1 MMGGVTDKVH
11 NYFDGDQSM
20 RGILSEQKKSA
31 SKHGFWRCLVCTY
44 ENDGSLSSCYI
55 CGVFKDSFDGWI
67 NKALGICEHSTS
79 VMAKA
84 LFAGMPHQGTVISSL
99 SDAFLRKDDL
109 SSETRSTESLN
120 NVQETLPASI
130 SKHSITI
137 VPFRFD
143 TLSPDDIVS
152 LGRKK
157 TKDHLATAIPATI
170 SSSSTDEKE
179 VVKILAE
186 HDDPETSSAL
196 SSHLNGNR
204 SNNLGINDNESEILV
219 SKIHHLKLDKKIKNI
234 KKVMSPSQYKPEK
247 WILSEQQQE
256 TKSQLNIAI
265 VGHVDSG
272 KSTLCGRLLHLLG
285 KISKKEIHKYQKEAK
300 EKGKGSF
307 AFAWAMDE
315 TAEERERGIT
325 MTVAIAYFESKK
337 YRVVLLDSPGHKD
350 FVSNMISGS
359 TQADAAILLVD
370 ASKGSFEA
378 GMGFHD
384 VGQTKEH
391 AQLIRSFGVE
401 QIVVAVNKMDTVGYS
416 QERFNY
422 IKSQLAA
429 FLRSCG
435 FKETLITWIPL
446 SAMDNQN
453 VVTSASNDHLSWYHG
468 LCLLDAIDSL
478 YPPERDVLKPLLMP
492 VCDVVSSHSLGQVAA
507 CGKLEAGAIRH
518 GSKVPLGPFISI
530 LLMIFCCDSLNYV
543 QVLIMPSGD
552 LATIRSIERDC
563 QACLSARAGD
573 NVAVSLQGTD
583 VSNLVPS
590 AVICHPDF
598 PVTVADILELKI
610 LVLDVKMPILLGS
623 HVEFHIHH
631 AKEAAQVTKIVSLL
645 DQKKA
650 KTSKIAPRL
659 LTARQSATIEVS
671 LERPVCVEEFSS
683 CRTLGRAFLRCSG
696 ITIAVGI
703 VTRIIFADEQ

>member
-1 MMGGVTDKVH
+1 MMGGATDEAH

-44 ENDGSLSSCYI
+44 DNDGSLSCCYI
-55 CGVFKDSFDGWI
+55 CGVFKDSFDGYV
-67 NKALGICEHSTS
+67 NNGENQVLGICEHSTS

-84 LFAGMPHQGTVISSL
+84 LFAGMPHQSTVISSL
-99 SDAFLRKDDL
+99 SDALLRKDDM
-109 SSETRSTESLN
+109 SSETRSTESLDN
-120 NVQETLPASI
+120 IQETLPASI

-157 TKDHLATAIPATI
+157 AKDHLATAIPATI

-186 HDDPETSSAL
+186 NDDPETSSAL

-219 SKIHHLKLDKKIKNI
+219 SKIHRLKLDKKIKNI

-370 ASKGSFEA
+370 ASNGSFEA

-422 IKSQLAA
+422 IKFQLAA

-453 VVTSASNDHLSWYHG
+453 VVTSTSNDHLSWYHG

-492 VCDVVSSHSLGQVAA
+492 VCDVISSHSLGQVAA

-518 GSKVPLGPFISI
+518 GSKV
-530 LLMIFCCDSLNYV
+530 
-543 QVLIMPSGD
+543 LIMPSGD

-563 QACLSARAGD
+563 QPCVSARAGD

-631 AKEAAQVTKIVSLL
+631 AKEAAQVTKIVSLI
-645 DQKKA
+645 DQKKT

-671 LERPVCVEEFSS
+671 LDRPVCVEEFSS
-683 CRTLGRAFLRCSG
+683 CRTLGRVFLRSSG